1 MKAKNQMNI
10 FIVDDNKVFAL
21 ALKADIEN
29 AFKTMFIKIYSF
41 ETGEDCMRRFMQVI
55 PELVI
60 LDYCLNSKTPDAVDG
75 IKVLD
80 WIKNENPETNV
91 IMLTGDDHIDI
102 ALKSFKHGASDYVVK
117 TETQFKKINY
127 SVLNF
132 LKIKEAKNHAKH
144 YKRVV
149 ALLFICLTL
158 LVGVIIT
165 IQIFY
170 PSLF

>member
-29 AFKTMFIKIYSF
+29 AFETMFIKIYTF

-132 LKIKEAKNHAKH
+132 LKIKDAKNDAKH

-158 LVGVIIT
+158 LVGGII
-165 IQIFY
+165 IKQIFY

>member
-144 YKRVV
+144 YKQVV
-149 ALLFICLTL
+149 ALLFIFLTL
-158 LVGVIIT
+158 LVGGIIA